1 MDEIL
6 RREVRMLTT
15 RLGALIQEQC
25 GSRTFEAIETLRRL
39 SKQLRQ
45 NSDREL
51 QAVGDREVRSL
62 SLQRAADVA
71 HAFSLFF
78 HLVNLC
84 EERQRIRRL
93 RQYESGDAGAPMSL
107 RSTSKRLA
115 KDNISVEDFAR
126 LLRSMRIEP
135 VLTAHPTEA
144 KRRSIFNHVLRIG
157 HSLDALGR

>member
-6 RREVRMLTT
+6 RREVRLLTT
-15 RLGALIQEQC
+15 RLGALIQEQS
-25 GSRTFEAIETLRRL
+25 GRKTFDAIENLRRL

-45 NSDREL
+45 AADPAL
-51 QAVGDREVRSL
+51 AAAGDREVRSL

-93 RQYESGDAGAPMSL
+93 RHYESGEVGAPMSL
-107 RSTSKRLA
+107 RRTFSRLA
-115 KDNISVEDFAR
+115 KQDVPVEEFAR
-126 LLRSMRIEP
+126 VLRSMRIEP

-144 KRRSIFNHVLRIG
+144 KRRSV
-157 HSLDALGR
+157 

>member
-25 GSRTFEAIETLRRL
+25 GRRTFEAIETLRRL

-45 NSDREL
+45 NSDPEL
-51 QAVGDREVRSL
+51 QVAGDREVRSL

-93 RQYESGDAGAPMSL
+93 RHYESGDT
-107 RSTSKRLA
+107 RSEEHTSELQ
-115 KDNISVEDFAR
+115 S
-126 LLRSMRIEP
+126 
-135 VLTAHPTEA
+135 
-144 KRRSIFNHVLRIG
+144 
-157 HSLDALGR
+157 